1 MIKWLIELSKIQIQF
16 ARRIAIYQG
25 TNVVRFHSRI
35 HLSGRTSTPK
45 IATPMIEGIPQI
57 LVHKYH
63 KYHKY
68 TIDGTS
74 YIEGL
79 GKRHVLTH
87 SDESEPL
94 IYVMVLIFKATIN
107 DAIITGLRIAK
118 GLGFAPPRLK
128 SIVIPNLWSI
138 RSKESTRL
146 EVVNQPYWHFLV
158 LFGLRVHLLS
168 LACLS

>member
-57 LVHKYH
+57 QTSTWKLY
-63 KYHKY
+63 
-68 TIDGTS
+68 IDGTS

-94 IYVMVLIFKATIN
+94 IYVLVLIFKATIN